1 MSTNNDS
8 VKPKLVAARR
18 SSLKSSDINSKLDPE
33 SLLKLKNKR
42 NSVSWGQSNT
52 FQFKAMKA
60 MFQESKDIEKTSK
73 EAEEKHQK
81 FVENR
86 KKSIKNEFSIVKELM
101 KNKNI
106 IEEDDQDEEVK
117 KNTDKNIQIGH
128 DALNEESESDSHS
141 NSHSDNEEEE
151 EEEEE
156 KEKEKE
162 EEKEKEKEEEKEKV
176 KEEKKEKEKENENEK
191 DGQK

>member
-1 MSTNNDS
+1 MSTNNNEG
-8 VKPKLVAARR
+8 KPKLAAARR
-18 SSLKSSDINSKLDPE
+18 SSLKSSDLNAKLDPE
-33 SLLKLKNKR
+33 SLLKVKNKR

-60 MFQESKDIEKTSK
+60 MFQESKDVDKPSK
-73 EAEEKHQK
+73 ETAEKHQK

-106 IEEDDQDEEVK
+106 IEEEEMDEEVK

-128 DALNEESESDSHS
+128 DALNEESDSESGSSSHS
-141 NSHSDNEEEE
+141 EN
-151 EEEEE
+151 EEE
-156 KEKEKE
+156 KEKEN
-162 EEKEKEKEEEKEKV
+162 EEKEKKDEEKEK
-176 KEEKKEKEKENENEK
+176 KDEEKEKK
-191 DGQK
+191 Y

>member
-141 NSHSDNEEEE
+141 SSHSDNEEEE

-156 KEKEKE
+156 EK
-162 EEKEKEKEEEKEKV
+162 EKEKEKEEEKEKV
-176 KEEKKEKEKENENEK
+176 KEEKKEKENENEK
-191 DGQK
+191 DEQK